1 MSWLS
6 HELFIPL
13 QWCYISKWSAVC
25 LLGKRRAK
33 NVVFH
38 TRILIGTRGLADI
51 VHQCKEFLASH
62 SHSPHASQNEAIL
75 ATVFRLVET
84 FTSQIRLLGEVW
96 VLKPCNGIMRVKCCQ
111 TLGLATFRYNPNWSV
126 RMVGMVQGS
135 YRNGTKHTDT
145 RSYWP
150 SPRLILYSLII
161 VENLQRR
168 MSLIPAPCLW
178 MLIPS
183 CPELNTAWFSGI
195 NTDREMV
202 SHCLY

>member
-51 VHQCKEFLASH
+51 VHRCKEFLASY

-111 TLGLATFRYNPNWSV
+111 NPRISNLQIQPKLICED
-126 RMVGMVQGS
+126 G
-135 YRNGTKHTDT
+135 RNGTGIVQEWYEA
-145 RSYWP
+145 YWYSELLALTP
-150 SPRLILYSLII
+150 SHSLFPNHSWESAETY
-161 VENLQRR
+161 V
-168 MSLIPAPCLW
+168 PD
-178 MLIPS
+178 S
-183 CPELNTAWFSGI
+183 CPLSLNADPQLSWTQ
-195 NTDREMV
+195 
-202 SHCLY
+202 HCLI